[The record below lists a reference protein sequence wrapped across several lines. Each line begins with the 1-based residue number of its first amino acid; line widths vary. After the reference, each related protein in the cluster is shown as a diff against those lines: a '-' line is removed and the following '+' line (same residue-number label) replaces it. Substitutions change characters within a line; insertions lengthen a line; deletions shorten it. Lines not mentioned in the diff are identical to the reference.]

1 MTDADTNL
9 SNLTTLWLLLG
20 AYMVFLMQVSDD
32 FLFISY
38 HPSFFFRTNWRRLG
52 DILKKCSETTRLKR
66 RFELF
71 FQSSAKLKFFLWVV
85 DFFFERKKN

>member
-52 DILKKCSETTRLKR
+52 DIKKVLRNERIEASFFDCL
-66 RFELF
+66 FGLPQNAQLF
-71 FQSSAKLKFFLWVV
+71 FLS
-85 DFFFERKKN
+85 DG

>member
-38 HPSFFFRTNWRRLG
+38 HPSFFFPYKLASLG
-52 DILKKCSETTRLKR
+52 RYFKKVLRNDAIEAS
-66 RFELF
+66 F
-71 FQSSAKLKFFLWVV
+71 
-85 DFFFERKKN
+85 

>member
-1 MTDADTNL
+1 MSDPADADTNL

-71 FQSSAKLKFFLWVV
+71 FQSSAKFFLWL
-85 DFFFERKKN
+85 FFERKKN

>member
-38 HPSFFFRTNWRRLG
+38 HPSFFSVQIGVAWE
-52 DILKKCSETTRLKR
+52 ILKKCSETKGLKR
-66 RFELF
+66 RF
-71 FQSSAKLKFFLWVV
+71 STVFLVFRKMPN
-85 DFFFERKKN
+85 FFF

>member
-38 HPSFFFRTNWRRLG
+38 HPSFFSVQIGVAWRYF
-52 DILKKCSETTRLKR
+52 KKVLRNDAIEAS
-66 RFELF
+66 F
-71 FQSSAKLKFFLWVV
+71 
-85 DFFFERKKN
+85 